1 MGRKPAVVYKG
12 FYGLLLMQ
20 VQLEQRM
27 SDLSQLLFGVDRVE
41 IPSDAFQLEF
51 ASDGEGHDE
60 EDGVESEQVIYST
73 LTYYMVQPIQYVLGI
88 ARFHAADE
96 ESGFFDVTEDIF
108 MDTPEDF
115 CRFENEVSE
124 ALEAGI
130 DVCVMSGYEPDTFPQ
145 INEYLADALS
155 S

>member
-27 SDLSQLLFGVDRVE
+27 ANLSQLLFGVDGVE
-41 IPSDAFQLEF
+41 ISSDALQLEL
-51 ASDGEGHDE
+51 ASDGEGHDG
-60 EDGVESEQVIYST
+60 EDGVESEQMVYST
-73 LTYYMVQPIQYVLGI
+73 LTYYMVQPMENVLGI
-88 ARFHAADE
+88 ARFYAADR
-96 ESGFFDVTEDIF
+96 ESVFYDVAEDIF

-115 CRFENEVSE
+115 CRFENDVSE
-124 ALEAGI
+124 ALEAGV
-130 DVCVMSGYEPDTFPQ
+130 DVCVMSAYEPDAFPQ
-145 INEYLADALS
+145 INDYLADALS

>member
-1 MGRKPAVVYKG
+1 MGRNPALVYKG

-27 SDLSQLLFGVDRVE
+27 SNLSQLLFGVDGFE
-41 IPSDAFQLEF
+41 IPSDALQLEL
-51 ASDGEGHDE
+51 ASDGEGHDGEASWYSE
-60 EDGVESEQVIYST
+60 EVIHST
-73 LTYYMVQPIQYVLGI
+73 LTYYMVQPITNVI
-88 ARFHAADE
+88 SIVRFHASDE

-108 MDTPEDF
+108 MDTPEEF
-115 CRFENEVSE
+115 CRFESEVSE

>member
-1 MGRKPAVVYKG
+1 VGRKPAIVYKG

-41 IPSDAFQLEF
+41 VPSDALQLEL

-60 EDGVESEQVIYST
+60 EDSVESEQVVYST
-73 LTYYMVQPIQYVLGI
+73 LTYYMVQPIQFVLGI

>member
-12 FYGLLLMQ
+12 FYGLLLVQ

-27 SDLSQLLFGVDRVE
+27 ADLSQLLFGVDRVE
-41 IPSDAFQLEF
+41 VPSDALQLEF
-51 ASDGEGHDE
+51 APDGEGHDE
-60 EDGVESEQVIYST
+60 EDGVESKQVVYST
-73 LTYYMVQPIQYVLGI
+73 LTYYMVQPIQFVLGI

-124 ALEAGI
+124 ALEAGV

>member
-1 MGRKPAVVYKG
+1 MGRNPALVYKG

-20 VQLEQRM
+20 VQLEQRVAN
-27 SDLSQLLFGVDRVE
+27 LSQLLFGVDAFE
-41 IPSDAFQLEF
+41 IPSDAFQLEL

-60 EDGVESEQVIYST
+60 EDDVDLEQVIHST
-73 LTYYMVQPIQYVLGI
+73 LTYYMVQPIQFVLGI
-88 ARFHAADE
+88 VRFHASDE

-108 MDTPEDF
+108 MDTPEEF
-115 CRFENEVSE
+115 CRFENEISE
-124 ALEAGI
+124 ALEAGV